1 MSPKVVAGKSV
12 PYKATDSMKTP
23 VRSILSSRVR
33 GNAASLN
40 KVKFHLNSPDNSRFS
55 DSTRTYFGDENVKP
69 NPRPLL
75 GYDWIAGVVE
85 MDSLPTSSGR
95 GVELTQ
101 GFLNEID
108 EFRKTNREEC
118 TKEKGSQDNE
128 NYLTPIKPR
137 RMYPSSPDP
146 SDTKDVRI
154 IDYTVNSRLYPVPI
168 DNTTRVKP
176 GTTTSPRFIRISVPK
191 SVLTTPNKFKRGVSK
206 LSDTDSMAIQD
217 HCEKGCQ
224 YSLPLANR
232 IPKPRSTSDLDLKSS
247 LLPDPTRRVRDV
259 GALHSTILTLPP
271 ALSHSKM
278 EVRRYI
284 M

>member
-1 MSPKVVAGKSV
+1 M
-12 PYKATDSMKTP
+12 
-23 VRSILSSRVR
+23 
-33 GNAASLN
+33 
-40 KVKFHLNSPDNSRFS
+40 
-55 DSTRTYFGDENVKP
+55 EP

-95 GVELTQ
+95 GAELTQ

-118 TKEKGSQDNE
+118 TQETGSRDE
-128 NYLTPIKPR
+128 NYLTPIKPK
-137 RMYPSSPDP
+137 RMYPLSPDP
-146 SDTKDVRI
+146 SDTRDVRI
-154 IDYTVNSRLYPVPI
+154 LDYTVNSRLYPVPI
-168 DNTTRVKP
+168 DNTSNVKP
-176 GTTTSPRFIRISVPK
+176 GTKTSPRFIRISVPK
-191 SVLTTPNKFKRGVSK
+191 SVLTTPIKFKRGMSK

-232 IPKPRSTSDLDLKSS
+232 VPKPRMTSNLDLRSS
-247 LLPDPTRRVRDV
+247 LLPDPSRRVRDV
-259 GALHSTILTLPP
+259 GALHSTILSLPP
-271 ALSHSKM
+271 ALSQSKM
-278 EVRRYI
+278 EVKRYI